1 MCILGALQCSGNS
14 KVAGSDW
21 QSRERPSAEKAVWEY
36 GMPTT
41 LIVKGLADQV
51 VVAMTSPIIRRRG
64 KESMDMVVSGE
75 MNGMDYCLLAGY
87 QNLYHLGLSCWNHIS
102 RIITTRQSIHQT
114 IEMRDILDCG
124 TPSLK
129 PDGLNAPIQ
138 NFRGGG
144 CKRNSKSCSRRD
156 VWKVKA
162 NCITA
167 LALNSTKYSIN

>member
-1 MCILGALQCSGNS
+1 M
-14 KVAGSDW
+14 
-21 QSRERPSAEKAVWEY
+21 
-36 GMPTT
+36 
-41 LIVKGLADQV
+41 
-51 VVAMTSPIIRRRG
+51 RRG

-138 NFRGGG
+138 NFRGVTGNG
-144 CKRNSKSCSRRD
+144 ILIAVLDGMYGRLKPTGSPR
-156 VWKVKA
+156 
-162 NCITA
+162 
-167 LALNSTKYSIN
+167 LLSTLLSIL